1 MKTLVSLTLATAL
14 ALGTAKS
21 ARACEFHGYIPD
33 PTLVDILLG
42 TEHVVIARPD
52 PADPTRYKPSE
63 ALIGPWDIAI
73 PLAVSNDVRMQLDDD
88 ETVLLG
94 REEAYGP
101 WLELAVMDG
110 DFRAIV
116 DQVLARQSDWTYGGD
131 AERFQM
137 FAGLVNHPNPDI
149 RELALRELDRADY
162 IVLWGL
168 SIPNVD
174 RLRQEIQDVDDELRP
189 IRILLAGLSGDQS
202 YGDVIAQGL
211 TRAVALDLPYL
222 GAYAT
227 ALIELQGPR
236 AVKDIVDTH
245 FADEAQPTETYERLL
260 EAFAIKNQTAEGM
273 TRRAIS
279 QGVGQVLDA
288 SPELAGAAARQFGI
302 RSDWSIADHIRRA
315 ERTQQPTR
323 PDDVLAVAQYLE
335 IVEEFAPGR

>member
-1 MKTLVSLTLATAL
+1 MKMVVSLTLATAL
-14 ALGTAKS
+14 AFGTAKTV
-21 ARACEFHGYIPD
+21 AACEFHGYIPD

-42 TEHVVIARPD
+42 TEHVVVARPD
-52 PADPTRYKPSE
+52 PADPSRYKPTE
-63 ALIGPWDIAI
+63 ALIGPWDITI
-73 PLAVSNDVRMQLDDD
+73 PLAVSDDIRMKLSGD
-88 ETVLLG
+88 EAVLLA

-101 WLELAVMDG
+101 WLELAVMDP

-116 DQVLARQSDWTYGGD
+116 DQVMKRQSDWIYGED

-168 SIPNVD
+168 SIPNVE
-174 RLRQEIQDVDDELRP
+174 RLRREIEDVDDELRP

-202 YGDVIAQGL
+202 YVDAIGDGL
-211 TRAVALDLPYL
+211 SRAVDLDLPYL

-227 ALIELQGPR
+227 ALIELQGPK
-236 AVKDIVDTH
+236 AVKAIVDTH
-245 FADEAQPTETYERLL
+245 FDPAAEPSDTYERLL
-260 EAFAIKNQTAEGM
+260 EAFAIKNQTAKGM

-279 QGVGQVLDA
+279 QGVGQVLQA

-302 RSDWSIADHIRRA
+302 RSDWSIADHIRQA
-315 ERTQQPTR
+315 ERRHQPSR
-323 PDDVLAVAQYLE
+323 PDDVRAVAQYLE
-335 IVEEFAPGR
+335 IVEAFAPER